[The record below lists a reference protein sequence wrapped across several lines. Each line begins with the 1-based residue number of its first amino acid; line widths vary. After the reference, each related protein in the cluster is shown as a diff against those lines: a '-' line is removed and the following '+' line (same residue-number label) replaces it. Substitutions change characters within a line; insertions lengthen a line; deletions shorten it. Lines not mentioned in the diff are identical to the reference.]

1 MKPPAPRSR
10 RSISR
15 NGTSTLSPA
24 TGLYSE
30 LWDQIKGI
38 DWSLVA
44 HPGRLPLRGIWD
56 FTDPAQYIGSSH
68 GGGLGYMPTA
78 ALGAALALKDSGRV
92 PIAIIGDGEFLMA
105 SNMLWTAARYQIPL
119 LTIIFNNRSYYNDE
133 GHQEYMAVSRNRPV
147 ENKGV
152 GIQLNEPDTDFAALA
167 RSFGVAGFGPA
178 ETPEALRE
186 ALAQALHVVKEQRR
200 PALVDAVTQ
209 PR

>member
-1 MKPPAPRSR
+1 
-10 RSISR
+10 
-15 NGTSTLSPA
+15 
-24 TGLYSE
+24 
-30 LWDQIKGI
+30 
-38 DWSLVA
+38 
-44 HPGRLPLRGIWD
+44 
-56 FTDPAQYIGSSH
+56 
-68 GGGLGYMPTA
+68 
-78 ALGAALALKDSGRV
+78 
-92 PIAIIGDGEFLMA
+92 
-105 SNMLWTAARYQIPL
+105 
-119 LTIIFNNRSYYNDE
+119 
-133 GHQEYMAVSRNRPV
+133 MAVSRNRPV